1 MTLILKIENTE
12 NLPKGVPATIRM
24 PKHGRLDIGRNSN
37 LDWTLPDP
45 RRFISGKHC
54 EIHYRAGTYW
64 LYDISTNGT
73 FMNGMAS
80 RIKSPQP
87 LNHGDQIAIGIYV
100 ITIEIEPETESV
112 KPFLPSSDKT
122 VCSIGKAFGAMPFTQ
137 TVTTASG

>member
-1 MTLILKIENTE
+1 MTLILRIENAE
-12 NLPKGVPATIRM
+12 NLPKGVPATMRM
-24 PKHGRLDIGRNSN
+24 PSHGRLDIGRGGD

-73 FMNGMAS
+73 FMNGMIS

-87 LNHGDQIAIGIYV
+87 LSHGDRLAIGIYV
-100 ITIEIEPETESV
+100 ISIAIEPETEAQR
-112 KPFLPSSDKT
+112 PFCPVSDET
-122 VCSIGKAFGAMPFTQ
+122 VCSVGKAFSTSFTQ
-137 TVTTASG
+137 TVTAASG